1 MSVISVFVFL
11 SLAVG
16 IVRGHGFISGF
27 YIDGKYYPGFSPYFD
42 IVGNETVLPPSRIAY
57 SIADNWPVYDVLSSN
72 ITCSFNPLPDPP
84 SLVAPARPGS
94 DVTMIYTEWPN
105 NHFGTIQTY
114 MASCGTSCTSPTF
127 NVSIAPFF
135 KIAEDGLRSDGT
147 WASDE
152 FLANNS
158 TWTFKVPTDL
168 KDGYYVVRHE
178 MISLHA
184 VEKYGAELYPQCFQI
199 QIVGGTGTREP
210 DGVRFPGAYAQ
221 KDPGLTYNRTTD
233 AGTPYVF
240 PGPSLYNA
248 PS

>member
-1 MSVISVFVFL
+1 
-11 SLAVG
+11 
-16 IVRGHGFISGF
+16 
-27 YIDGKYYPGFSPYFD
+27 
-42 IVGNETVLPPSRIAY
+42 
-57 SIADNWPVYDVLSSN
+57 
-72 ITCSFNPLPDPP
+72 
-84 SLVAPARPGS
+84 
-94 DVTMIYTEWPN
+94 MIYTEWPN

-233 AGTPYVF
+233 AGTPYVSCVF
-240 PGPSLYNA
+240 QGLSPGIMLMWGRFFRGRRYIMPPADGAIVEEMLGTDLLRMFTEKLVMSHSCVATYLSTPNS
-248 PS
+248 PFIDKMDCL